1 MNPLIRPT
9 LPLLI
14 AAALAACGKEE
25 TKPAVLS
32 CQAPEAIGQLTD
44 QIQAAVSPAQEN
56 GLPYFESGASEV
68 QAAFGQLGFEIT
80 DIRTTQAAS
89 EGSKTL
95 SCEATLRLAPKPEAQ
110 TRIKQSIESY
120 LEINETD
127 GIDYNGLM
135 SAADMLK
142 PDGKGGFIAPFSY
155 TVSQTDN
162 GDKLVVNVASKE
174 IAAGLLYPAAFYLAA
189 PDLAK
194 QVAEIRQKSA
204 AEETRRQELNA
215 LDQNRLQARIDLLRT
230 ENKQAQENLNK
241 TWQALPAAARTALK
255 DAQNQWNRLRES
267 QCAYQS
273 KADSA
278 EPLEQEALR
287 LECDTRELQQRIPAL
302 KQEAENQ
309 AANQIAEAGNR
320 SRAAVQEL
328 QSVWQSVSDDV
339 KDIIGQDF
347 QSWKRSASAKCTAAA
362 QQAGGGTAGQLA
374 EQECIATE
382 ARAKAKEL
390 RGYVSQ

>member
-1 MNPLIRPT
+1 MNPLIRPA

-25 TKPAVLS
+25 TKPAALS

-44 QIQAAVSPAQEN
+44 QIQAAVSPAQES

-80 DIRTTQAAS
+80 DIRTTRAAS

-135 SAADMLK
+135 SAGDMLK
-142 PDGKGGFIAPFSY
+142 PDGKGGFIAPVSY
-155 TVSQTDN
+155 TVSQTDK

-194 QVAEIRQKSA
+194 QAAEIRQKSA
-204 AEETRRQELNA
+204 AEETRQQELNT
-215 LDQNRLQARIDLLRT
+215 LDQNRLQARIELLRT
-230 ENKQAQENLNK
+230 QNKQAHDELNQA
-241 TWQALPAAARTALK
+241 WQALPAAARTQLK
-255 DAQNQWNRLRES
+255 EAQNQWSRLRES

-273 KADSA
+273 KADST

-287 LECDTRELQQRIPAL
+287 IECDTREVQQRIPAL

-374 EQECIATE
+374 EQECIAAE

>member
-1 MNPLIRPT
+1 MNPLLRPA
-9 LPLLI
+9 LPLLS

-25 TKPAVLS
+25 TKPAALS
-32 CQAPEAIGQLTD
+32 CQAPEAVGQLTD
-44 QIQAAVSPAQEN
+44 QIQAAVSPAQES
-56 GLPYFESGASEV
+56 GLPHFEAGASEV

-110 TRIKQSIESY
+110 ARIKQSIENY

-135 SAADMLK
+135 SAGDMLK
-142 PDGKGGFIAPFSY
+142 PDGKGGFIAPVSY

-174 IAAGLLYPAAFYLAA
+174 IAAGLLYPVSFYLAA
-189 PDLAK
+189 PDLSK

-309 AANQIAEAGNR
+309 AANQIAEARRR
-320 SRAAVQEL
+320 SQAAVQEL

-339 KDIIGQDF
+339 KGIIGQDF
-347 QSWKRSASAKCTAAA
+347 QSWNRSAAAKCSAAA
-362 QQAGGGTAGQLA
+362 QQAGGGSAGQLA
-374 EQECIATE
+374 EQECVAAE
-382 ARAKAKEL
+382 ARAKTQEL

>member
-1 MNPLIRPT
+1 MKPLIRPV

-14 AAALAACGKEE
+14 ATALAACGKEE
-25 TKPAVLS
+25 AKPVALS

-44 QIQAAVSPAQEN
+44 QIQAAVSPAQES
-56 GLPYFESGASEV
+56 GLPHFESGASEV

-80 DIRTTQAAS
+80 DIRTIQAAS

-110 TRIKQSIESY
+110 TRIKQSIENY

-135 SAADMLK
+135 SAGDMLK

-194 QVAEIRQKSA
+194 QVAEIRRQA
-204 AEETRRQELNA
+204 ASEETR
-215 LDQNRLQARIDLLRT
+215 LQTRIDLLRA
-230 ENKQAQENLNK
+230 ENKQAQENLNNA
-241 TWQALPAAARTALK
+241 WQALPAAARTALK
-255 DAQNQWNRLRES
+255 DSQEQWARLRTS
-267 QCAYQS
+267 QCARQS
-273 KADSA
+273 TSGSA

-287 LECDTRELQQRIPAL
+287 LECENREIQQRIPTL

>member
-1 MNPLIRPT
+1 MKPLIRPA

-25 TKPAVLS
+25 AKPAALS

-44 QIQAAVSPAQEN
+44 QIQAAVSPVQES

-110 TRIKQSIESY
+110 TRIKQSIENY

-135 SAADMLK
+135 SAGDMLK

-194 QVAEIRQKSA
+194 QVAEIRRQA
-204 AEETRRQELNA
+204 ASEETRQQAINFV
-215 LDQNRLQARIDLLRT
+215 DHTRLQTRIDLLRA
-230 ENKQAQENLNK
+230 ENKQAQENLNNA
-241 TWQALPAAARTALK
+241 WQALPAAARTALK
-255 DAQNQWNRLRES
+255 DSQEQWARLRTS
-267 QCAYQS
+267 QCARQS
-273 KADSA
+273 TSGSA

-287 LECDTRELQQRIPAL
+287 LECENREIQQRIPSL

>member
-1 MNPLIRPT
+1 MNPLIRPA

-44 QIQAAVSPAQEN
+44 QIQAAVSPAQES
-56 GLPYFESGASEV
+56 GLPYFEFGASEV

-135 SAADMLK
+135 SAGDMLK

-162 GDKLVVNVASKE
+162 GDKLVVNVASQE
-174 IAAGLLYPAAFYLAA
+174 IAAALSRRLLPCRPRFGQTSSRNPPTGCLRGNPPTSDQLRRPHPPANPHRF
-189 PDLAK
+189 
-194 QVAEIRQKSA
+194 
-204 AEETRRQELNA
+204 
-215 LDQNRLQARIDLLRT
+215 
-230 ENKQAQENLNK
+230 
-241 TWQALPAAARTALK
+241 AAR
-255 DAQNQWNRLRES
+255 R
-267 QCAYQS
+267 
-273 KADSA
+273 
-278 EPLEQEALR
+278 
-287 LECDTRELQQRIPAL
+287 
-302 KQEAENQ
+302 KQTG
-309 AANQIAEAGNR
+309 AGKP
-320 SRAAVQEL
+320 Q
-328 QSVWQSVSDDV
+328 
-339 KDIIGQDF
+339 
-347 QSWKRSASAKCTAAA
+347 
-362 QQAGGGTAGQLA
+362 
-374 EQECIATE
+374 
-382 ARAKAKEL
+382 
-390 RGYVSQ
+390 

>member
-1 MNPLIRPT
+1 MNPLIRPA

-14 AAALAACGKEE
+14 AAALAACGKEN
-25 TKPAVLS
+25 TKPAALS

-44 QIQAAVSPAQEN
+44 QIQAAVSPVQES

-89 EGSKTL
+89 EGSKQL
-95 SCEATLRLAPKPEAQ
+95 ACEATLRLAPKPEAQ
-110 TRIKQSIESY
+110 TRIKQSIENY

-127 GIDYNGLM
+127 GIDYNSLM
-135 SAADMLK
+135 SAGDMLK

-162 GDKLVVNVASKE
+162 GDKLVVNVAS
-174 IAAGLLYPAAFYLAA
+174 AAGLLYPAAFYLAA

-194 QVAEIRQKSA
+194 QVAEIRRQA
-204 AEETRRQELNA
+204 ASEETRQQAINFV
-215 LDQNRLQARIDLLRT
+215 DHTRLQTRIDLLRA
-230 ENKQAQENLNK
+230 ENKQAQENLNNA
-241 TWQALPAAARTALK
+241 WQALPAAARTALK
-255 DAQNQWNRLRES
+255 DSQEQWARLRTS
-267 QCAYQS
+267 QCTRQS
-273 KADSA
+273 TSGSAD
-278 EPLEQEALR
+278 PLEQEALR
-287 LECDTRELQQRIPAL
+287 LECENREIQQRIPTL

-328 QSVWQSVSDDV
+328 QNVWQSVSDDV

-362 QQAGGGTAGQLA
+362 QQAGGGSAGQLA
-374 EQECIATE
+374 EQECIAAE